1 MYLSLAAATVHTTH
15 EWQPRSER
23 GEPLPWPGDHILIL
37 RLFLSLRYG
46 IPVLHTEGKASAA
59 RLKLLPSW
67 IVCI

>member
-23 GEPLPWPGDHILIL
+23 GEPLPWLGDHILIL
-37 RLFLSLRYG
+37 RFLSLRYTCTTYRRYG
-46 IPVLHTEGKASAA
+46 RQGQCG
-59 RLKLLPSW
+59 LKLLPSW

>member
-37 RLFLSLRYG
+37 RFLSLRYTCTTYG
-46 IPVLHTEGKASAA
+46 RQG
-59 RLKLLPSW
+59 
-67 IVCI
+67 

>member
-37 RLFLSLRYG
+37 MFIDSYRYG
-46 IPVLHTEGKASAA
+46 IGMPTS
-59 RLKLLPSW
+59 
-67 IVCI
+67 

>member
-37 RLFLSLRYG
+37 RFLLLWYTGYSYYLR
-46 IPVLHTEGKASAA
+46 
-59 RLKLLPSW
+59 
-67 IVCI
+67 